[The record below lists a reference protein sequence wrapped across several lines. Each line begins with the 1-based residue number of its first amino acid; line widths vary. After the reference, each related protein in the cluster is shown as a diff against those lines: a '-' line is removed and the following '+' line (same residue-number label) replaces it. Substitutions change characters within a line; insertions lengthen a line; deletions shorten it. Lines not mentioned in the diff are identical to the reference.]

1 MTKKI
6 ITILVLIL
14 IYQFGFSQTFD
25 KTKLDNY
32 FQALE
37 ENNKFM
43 GSVALSQNG
52 KIVYTKQIGF
62 ADIDNKI
69 KSNDNTKYRIGSIS
83 KTFTTVLVFK
93 AIEEKKL
100 KLTDKIDKY
109 LPTIK
114 NAKKITISNLL
125 YHRSGIHNFTAINDY
140 LKWNTEQKS
149 EKELIEIITKSGSD
163 FEPDTKAEYSNSN
176 FVLLSFILQK
186 IYKKDY
192 AQLLAEKIVVPI
204 GLRNT
209 YYGKKTNLKNNE
221 CYSYSWKGK
230 WIKEAE
236 TDMSIPIG
244 AGAIV
249 STPSDLTKFANALF
263 GSKLVSTENVELMK
277 TLKDNYGMGLF
288 QVPFGDKVGYGHNGG
303 IDGFTSVM
311 YHFADDN
318 VSMAL
323 ISNGTNFDNNQ
334 ISIALLNA
342 IYNKP
347 YKIPTFKTFEIVIE
361 DLDKY
366 LGVYAS
372 KQIPLKI
379 TITKNSKTLIAQ
391 ATGQPSFALEATEKD
406 KFKFDQ
412 AGVVLEFN
420 SADKTMIL
428 RQGGGIFHFTRE

>member
-1 MTKKI
+1 MTRKI
-6 ITILVLIL
+6 ISILIL
-14 IYQFGFSQTFD
+14 TLIFQFGFSQNFE

-37 ENNKFM
+37 TANKFM

-52 KIVYTKQIGF
+52 KIIYTKQIGF

-69 KSNDNTKYRIGSIS
+69 KPNDNTKYRIGSIS

-100 KLTDKIDKY
+100 KLADKIDEY
-109 LPTIK
+109 FPSIK
-114 NAKKITISNLL
+114 NANKITISNLL
-125 YHRSGIHNFTAINDY
+125 NHRSGIHNFTAIEDF
-140 LKWNTEQKS
+140 LKWNTEKKS
-149 EKELIEIITKSGSD
+149 EKELIEIIANSGSD
-163 FEPDTKAEYSNSN
+163 FEPDTKAAYSNSN

-186 IYKKDY
+186 IYRKNY
-192 AQLLAEKIVVPI
+192 AQLLEEKIIAPI
-204 GLRNT
+204 GLENT
-209 YYGKKTNLKNNE
+209 YYGNKTSIKNNE
-221 CYSYSWKGK
+221 CFSYSWNAK

-236 TDMSIPIG
+236 TDMSIPMG

-249 STPSDLTKFANALF
+249 STPSDLIKFANALF
-263 GSKLVSTENVELMK
+263 GGKLVSTENVELMK
-277 TLKDNYGMGLF
+277 SVKDNYGMGLF
-288 QVPFGDKVGYGHNGG
+288 QVPFGNKKGYGHNGG

-323 ISNGTNFDNNQ
+323 ISNGINFDNNQ
-334 ISIALLNA
+334 ISITLLSA
-342 IYNKP
+342 IYNRP
-347 YKIPTFKTFEIVIE
+347 YEIPTFKTFEIATE

-366 LGVYAS
+366 LGIYAS

-379 TITKNSKTLIAQ
+379 TITKNNKTLIAQ
-391 ATGQPSFALEATEKD
+391 VTGQPAFVLEATEKD
-406 KFKFDQ
+406 NFKFDQ

-420 SADKTMIL
+420 PNDKTMIL
-428 RQGGGIFHFTRE
+428 KQGGGIFRFTKE